1 MVAKKWLTIL
11 AACCLSGAPSILSAL
26 ESISISFY
34 SEQLQIEYDPAFIL
48 EREVPVEEHRMAQY
62 FQHLQETN
70 YQPFLQRLKEI
81 KTRYKL
87 NDWLYFEL
95 LQKSIDPFF
104 PDRKTAVAHDLTIWF
119 LLAASGFDVR
129 LAYFG
134 PDVYLYIF
142 TEEEL
147 YEVPMIEDGGKTF
160 ASLSS
165 LVGKKADNQALY
177 LLNFVPNPKGRAF
190 SFLLRQLPGLR
201 PDIVRKTFQIGY
213 RDSIYQLSFDSDRT
227 IARLMANYPLIAEDQ
242 YFKVPFSATAE
253 NSLLPELRRILA
265 NKTKRE
271 ALELLVTFTRSSFQ
285 YKEDKIHFGFSK
297 PMIAEEVFHHPYS
310 DCEDRSA
317 LFYRLVK
324 DLLDLP
330 MIIIAFEDHITIGVA
345 LPEIEGQAIPYRG
358 KKYYI
363 CDPTG
368 PANSARIGYFPKGYE
383 TKSFDVIG
391 SHLE

>member
-1 MVAKKWLTIL
+1 MVAKKWLTIW
-11 AACCLSGAPSILSAL
+11 AACLLSGAPSILSAL
-26 ESISISFY
+26 ESISVSFY
-34 SEQLQIEYDPAFIL
+34 SEQLQVEYDPAFIL
-48 EREVPVEEHRMAQY
+48 NQTVPVEEHRMVQY
-62 FQHLQETN
+62 YQHLQKTN
-70 YQPFLQRLKEI
+70 YQPFLQQLKEF
-81 KTRYKL
+81 KARFRL

-95 LQKSIDPFF
+95 LQKSIEPFF
-104 PDRKTAVAHDLTIWF
+104 QSGETVAQDLTAWF
-119 LLAASGFDVR
+119 LLSASGFDVR
-129 LAYFG
+129 LTYYESKI
-134 PDVYLYIF
+134 YLYIF

-165 LVGKKADNQALY
+165 LIGKTADNPALY

-190 SFLLRQLPGLR
+190 SFLLNQLPDLR
-201 PDIVRKTFQIGY
+201 PEIIRKTFQIAY
-213 RDSIYQLSFDSDRT
+213 RDSIYQLSFNSDRT
-227 IARLMANYPLIAEDQ
+227 IVRLMANYPLIAEDQ
-242 YFKVPFSATAE
+242 YFNVPFSATAE
-253 NSLLPELRRILA
+253 KSLLPELRRILA

-271 ALELLVTFTRSSFQ
+271 AIELLVTFTRSSFQ
-285 YKEDKIHFGFSK
+285 YKEDKLHFGFSK

-324 DLLDLP
+324 EILDLP
-330 MIIIAFEDHITIGVA
+330 MIIIAFKDHITIAVA
-345 LPEIEGQAIPYRG
+345 LPEIEGEAISYRG

-391 SHLE
+391 SYLD

>member
-11 AACCLSGAPSILSAL
+11 AACCLFGAPSSLSAL

-34 SEQLQIEYDPAFIL
+34 SEQLQLEYDPAFFL
-48 EREVPVEEHRMAQY
+48 DREVPVEEHRMVQY
-62 FQHLQETN
+62 FQDLQETN
-70 YQPFLQRLKEI
+70 YQPFLQQLKQL
-81 KTRYKL
+81 KARHKL

-95 LQKSIDPFF
+95 LKKSIEPFF
-104 PDRKTAVAHDLTIWF
+104 SNPETVARELTAWF
-119 LLAASGFDVR
+119 LLSASGFDVR
-129 LAYFG
+129 LTYYG
-134 PDVYLYIF
+134 PKVYLYIF
-142 TEEEL
+142 TKDEL
-147 YEVPMIEDGGKTF
+147 YEVPMIEEEGKTF

-165 LVGKKADNQALY
+165 LAGKKADNTALY

-190 SFLLRQLPGLR
+190 SFLLRQLPDLR
-201 PDIVRKTFQIGY
+201 PEVIRKTFQIGY

-227 IARLMANYPLIAEDQ
+227 IVRLMANYPLIAEDQ
-242 YFKVPFSATAE
+242 YFNIPFSATAAQ
-253 NSLLPELRRILA
+253 SLLPQLRRILA

-271 ALELLVTFTRSSFQ
+271 AIELLVTFTRSSFQ
-285 YKEDKIHFGFSK
+285 YKEDKVHFGFSK

-324 DLLDLP
+324 EILDLP

-345 LPEIEGQAIPYRG
+345 LPEIEGEAISYRG